1 MPDEPEV
8 PESPVSEP
16 EERPTFFVPE
26 ANVDLSDDGL
36 RIVLDEEQLED
47 LSQLLDQNSGG
58 SPGCISMPGG
68 PRC

>member
-8 PESPVSEP
+8 PESLEP
-16 EERPTFFVPE
+16 DLEERPTFFVPE
-26 ANVDLSDDGL
+26 ASIDLSGEGM
-36 RIVLDEEQLED
+36 RIALDEDQLED

-58 SPGCISMPGG
+58 SPGCISVPGG

>member
-8 PESPVSEP
+8 PESPVPVP
-16 EERPTFFVPE
+16 EERPTFYVPE
-26 ANVDLSDDGL
+26 ANIDLSGGGM
-36 RIVLDEEQLED
+36 RISLDEDQLED

-58 SPGCISMPGG
+58 SPGCISVPGG